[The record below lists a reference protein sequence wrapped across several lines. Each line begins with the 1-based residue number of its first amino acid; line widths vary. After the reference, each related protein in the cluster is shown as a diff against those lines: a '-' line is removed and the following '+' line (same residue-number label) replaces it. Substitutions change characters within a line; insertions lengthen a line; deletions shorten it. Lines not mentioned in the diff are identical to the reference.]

1 METKTKYQI
10 FQIISVVLVA
20 IIGTI
25 FVQMGMT
32 WFNGLSKPSSWVPN
46 YIIPIMWTIIY
57 ICAIISMF
65 LLIKNDKMNKT
76 LVIMFIING
85 VLNVLW
91 SLVFFTL
98 HWILI
103 GEVVLILNL
112 IAGWLLLTE
121 MHEVDK
127 LTSYILVVY
136 PVWLMIALM
145 LNTALWILN

>member
-1 METKTKYQI
+1 
-10 FQIISVVLVA
+10 
-20 IIGTI
+20 
-25 FVQMGMT
+25 
-32 WFNGLSKPSSWVPN
+32 
-46 YIIPIMWTIIY
+46 
-57 ICAIISMF
+57 
-65 LLIKNDKMNKT
+65 MNKT
-76 LVIMFIING
+76 LVVMFIING

-91 SLVFFTL
+91 SLVFFML

-103 GEVVLILNL
+103 GEAVLILNL